1 MNRHSQRLCVLASL
15 VFLLL
20 LLPLTSVQAET
31 ADRTGPP
38 QVLLLYDSKGIG
50 TANEGGLAA
59 LERLLAA
66 YGASVTRRSLDA
78 YEPGMLDQYTR
89 VIHVTNLPELQ
100 TDHPAYETDAKEYRG
115 SMLEIGGSPAA
126 RGTKADAGTEAGVTR
141 LAGLP
146 LDPASALA
154 AGETLREWLGIDR
167 RGEAYLLFKEV
178 YPFSDLELL
187 KKLADRLYDSGTP
200 FLVSIRPVFTNT
212 DFPAMQ
218 RYLDALAY
226 VQSRN
231 GSILVNVPVV
241 MPSINSQDQ
250 SLGPKME
257 QFTLLLEQEG
267 IIPLGVGAEM
277 YWTYD
282 AHYAG
287 PGLQYFDSAVLFPDE
302 KPMPM
307 QPVDVSA
314 VFRSSLYSI
323 TPDELDELP
332 GGGDRLLEFP
342 MDTAVTLDFVQD
354 ESQLDAVLERI
365 HSYWLD
371 YADYKQSAHEVRAGG
386 RTAGSSAGLLYLD
399 GEPQNPGYV
408 SKVPDTDFA
417 YEAEVQKS
425 FAHLFKAQNQFFII
439 VIAVS
444 LVVFGGLMIIGYRL
458 YRKKYLK

>member
-15 VFLLL
+15 AFLLL

-31 ADRTGPP
+31 ADQTGSP

-50 TANEGGLAA
+50 TANEGGLVA

-66 YGASVTRRSLDA
+66 YGVSVTRRSLDA
-78 YEPGMLDQYTR
+78 YEPGMLDQYDR
-89 VIHVTNLPELQ
+89 VIHVTNLPELR
-100 TDHPAYETDAKEYRG
+100 TGNPAYETDAKGYRG
-115 SMLEIGGSPAA
+115 SLLEIGGSPAA
-126 RGTKADAGTEAGVTR
+126 RGTKADAGTGGDVTR
-141 LAGLP
+141 LASLP
-146 LDPASALA
+146 LNPAAALA
-154 AGETLREWLGIDR
+154 AGETLREWLGIER
-167 RGEAYLLFKEV
+167 RGESYLLFKEV

-200 FLVSIRPVFTNT
+200 FLVSVRPVFTNT

-307 QPVDVSA
+307 QPVEVSS

-371 YADYKQSAHEVRAGG
+371 YADYKQSTHEVRAGG